1 MACFDALALDCAL
14 TAGGQIVRV
23 NGADSAGG
31 TASFRVLHYFRD
43 HLGSVRAIV
52 DGDSGDVIE
61 ANDYYPF
68 GKRIAIAAD
77 PEHDEGSPSAAVP
90 TSASAGSA
98 TAQSVASSNRWLFS
112 GKESQSFLSTDIP
125 LLDFGA
131 RMYNPITARWTTADP
146 LADKYYDISPYGY
159 CLNNPITHIDDDG
172 QMPHVVAGALIGATV
187 SGVIAAVEG
196 KSWREIAAAAT
207 GGAVEGAIVS
217 ATGGLSL
224 IKAGIVYVTASALG
238 SATEQMI
245 DHGAIDAKQ
254 TISDGIVGAV
264 TTTAGN
270 YVNCGIEK
278 AGSRIAT
285 KINTYYSSEEVKHSI
300 NKEVKKEFNLY
311 GRGSAGTSVKNEI
324 KKETNARIEDLNMVD
339 QKVLESTVS
348 ASEFVFQIGFEYLSN
363 DRN

>member
-1 MACFDALALDCAL
+1 MP
-14 TAGGQIVRV
+14 TA
-23 NGADSAGG
+23 ASAG
-31 TASFRVLHYFRD
+31 
-43 HLGSVRAIV
+43 
-52 DGDSGDVIE
+52 
-61 ANDYYPF
+61 
-68 GKRIAIAAD
+68 
-77 PEHDEGSPSAAVP
+77 
-90 TSASAGSA
+90 SAGSA
-98 TAQSVASSNRWLFS
+98 TAQSAASSNRWLFS

-146 LADKYYDISPYGY
+146 MADKYYDISPYGY

-300 NKEVKKEFNLY
+300 LGKAT
-311 GRGSAGTSVKNEI
+311 SARVAFDSY
-324 KKETNARIEDLNMVD
+324 
-339 QKVLESTVS
+339 
-348 ASEFVFQIGFEYLSN
+348 QILSN
-363 DRN
+363 ISDNSTCRTESKSSRVPEYYGWVKGYLNYKSKRRNYWYLYDR